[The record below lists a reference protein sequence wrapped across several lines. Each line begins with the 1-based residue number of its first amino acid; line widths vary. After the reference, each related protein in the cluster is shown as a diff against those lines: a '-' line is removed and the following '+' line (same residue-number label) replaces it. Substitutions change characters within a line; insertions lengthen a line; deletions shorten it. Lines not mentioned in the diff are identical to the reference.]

1 MKRYVKFE
9 PSKVPIYEDHKNNKL
24 YLFKKDKLMV
34 KKEDVAYNLPTKR
47 DLKGKNIELKYFQC
61 LGALNEINC
70 YCAEVD
76 EILDDDIYEF
86 IGLREYFKRVD
97 YNNFLVSGKA
107 LLLLDFVR
115 NNKRCG
121 LCGSPME
128 IRPGGG
134 DDRAIVCTACSNIIW
149 PKIAP
154 AIIVAVTKEDKL
166 LLAHN
171 SMFPDGVYSVVAGFV
186 EMGETFEQA
195 VKREVYEETSIK
207 VKNIEYFGSQPWPFP
222 NSMMIGFTAEYLEG
236 EIEVDNYEIL
246 DAKWF
251 SKKEIPGI
259 YNKSI
264 SISSQLIEWFL
275 NKEIKSHK

>member
-1 MKRYVKFE
+1 MKNYIKFE
-9 PSKVPIYEDHKNNKL
+9 PSKVPMYEEHKNNKL
-24 YLFKKDKLMV
+24 YLFKGNKLMV
-34 KKEDVAYNLPTKR
+34 KKADVPYDLPTKR
-47 DLKGKNIELKYFQC
+47 DIRKTDIELRHFQC
-61 LGALNEINC
+61 LGALNKVNC

-76 EILDDDIYEF
+76 KIIDEDIYEF
-86 IGLREYFKRVD
+86 MGLREYFKRVD
-97 YNNFLVSGKA
+97 YDNFLVSSKA

-115 NNKRCG
+115 NNQKCG
-121 LCGSPME
+121 HCGSSMK
-128 IRPGGG
+128 IREGSG
-134 DDRAIVCTACSNIIW
+134 DDRAISCTNCNNMIW

-154 AIIVAVTKEDKL
+154 AIIVSVTKEDKL

-171 SMFPDGVYSVVAGFV
+171 SMFPEGMYSVIAGFV

-195 VKREVYEETSIK
+195 VKREVYEETKIK

-222 NSMMIGFTAEYLEG
+222 HSMMIAFTAEYLEG

-251 SKKEIPGI
+251 SKEEIPGI
-259 YNKSI
+259 YRESI

-275 NKEIKSHK
+275 NK